1 MNIHGFEGDKKNKV
15 CRMRKALYGLKQP
28 PGAWFE
34 IFTKAMK
41 GFGHKQS
48 QGDHTLLTKEGQQS
62 FQFTL
67 MIL

>member
-1 MNIHGFEGDKKNKV
+1 
-15 CRMRKALYGLKQP
+15 MRKAQTKTTSR
-28 PGAWFE
+28 AWVE

-48 QGDHTLLTKEGQQS
+48 QRDHTKEGKQS